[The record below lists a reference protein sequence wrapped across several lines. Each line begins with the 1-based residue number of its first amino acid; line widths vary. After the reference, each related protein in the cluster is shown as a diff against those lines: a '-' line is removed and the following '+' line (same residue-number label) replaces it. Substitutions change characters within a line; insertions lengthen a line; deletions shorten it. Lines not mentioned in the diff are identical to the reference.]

1 MCFYFHKTL
10 REGER
15 QVSDFTFI
23 LALTILP
30 CLFTYLSSLGSQ
42 RFCQFLCLQ
51 EVSYILSSVVRDHC
65 IRTDSDYTSWQFHFV
80 HCAFIQGEMLA
91 VVIRHFSQTE
101 PWGDERSRKPSF
113 FGEFLLQTFS
123 SIHQQPSS
131 FYFLNIFQIYPFLSI
146 STPFH
151 IQPSCYH
158 LSFSLTDLSKS
169 ILTSL
174 LHKTFWGHPY
184 TLRIKTIP
192 IKDWITRLQ
201 TDSLASYGSLSLL
214 HSSKSQDFS

>member
-1 MCFYFHKTL
+1 MSGRMRILVLVKIIYCQTNKISCDIKNECKKRDASFKNRFILCFYFHKTL

-101 PWGDERSRKPSF
+101 P
-113 FGEFLLQTFS
+113 
-123 SIHQQPSS
+123 
-131 FYFLNIFQIYPFLSI
+131 
-146 STPFH
+146 
-151 IQPSCYH
+151 
-158 LSFSLTDLSKS
+158 
-169 ILTSL
+169 
-174 LHKTFWGHPY
+174 
-184 TLRIKTIP
+184 
-192 IKDWITRLQ
+192 
-201 TDSLASYGSLSLL
+201 
-214 HSSKSQDFS
+214 

>member
-1 MCFYFHKTL
+1 M
-10 REGER
+10 
-15 QVSDFTFI
+15 SDFTFI

-101 PWGDERSRKPSF
+101 P
-113 FGEFLLQTFS
+113 
-123 SIHQQPSS
+123 
-131 FYFLNIFQIYPFLSI
+131 
-146 STPFH
+146 
-151 IQPSCYH
+151 
-158 LSFSLTDLSKS
+158 
-169 ILTSL
+169 
-174 LHKTFWGHPY
+174 
-184 TLRIKTIP
+184 
-192 IKDWITRLQ
+192 
-201 TDSLASYGSLSLL
+201 
-214 HSSKSQDFS
+214 